1 MRVMIGCEIFSMWQ
15 HLGTF
20 FGTNQHCSFMDDH
33 MIVNVLWCL
42 PGEYKLN
49 LIPTLI
55 GPFMEVTLV
64 PQMDLRNVLIPVF
77 HDMMDCEQ
85 QRSGN
90 FKQVLES
97 Q

>member
-1 MRVMIGCEIFSMWQ
+1 MTGAYKSSVWF
-15 HLGTF
+15 
-20 FGTNQHCSFMDDH
+20 
-33 MIVNVLWCL
+33 CL
-42 PGEYKLN
+42 PGDYKLN

-64 PQMDLRNVLIPVF
+64 PQMDLRNVLIPIF

-90 FKQVLES
+90 FKQVLKSQWYKHVWTRES
-97 Q
+97 SVMFISQ